1 MRLAGYGLRNVQ
13 IAPALGLRAF
23 SGDSE
28 GFVAAVNWT
37 GHRYELSRD
46 NPNSFDPAGGSIPSR

>member
-46 NPNSFDPAGGSIPSR
+46 KPELF